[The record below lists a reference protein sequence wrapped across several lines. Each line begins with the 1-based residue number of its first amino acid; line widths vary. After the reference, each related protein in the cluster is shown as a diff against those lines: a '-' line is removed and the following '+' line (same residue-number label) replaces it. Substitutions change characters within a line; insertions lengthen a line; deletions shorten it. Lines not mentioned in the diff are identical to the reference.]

1 MKIKLDFITNS
12 SSTAYVVMIPDNFNV
27 VESLAKILN
36 TNSYQDDLYEYCD
49 DDEPKFIEQI
59 SENISN
65 LINGED
71 LWGYDTPCFSTTQE
85 ILEKEDL
92 IIASVDISSDGDGQI
107 TPANTKIIKKLQ
119 QRFEN
124 NENKT

>member
-12 SSTAYVVMIPDNFNV
+12 SSTAYVVMMPDNFNI
-27 VESLAKILN
+27 VESLAKISN
-36 TNSYQDDLYEYCD
+36 QSIYQDDLYEYCD
-49 DDEPKFIEQI
+49 DDKAKFIEQI

-65 LINGED
+65 LLNGEE
-71 LWGYDTPCFSTTQE
+71 LWGYDTPCFCTTQE
-85 ILEKEDL
+85 ILEKEDF
-92 IIASVDISSDGDGQI
+92 IIAMVNISSDGGGQI
-107 TPANTKIIKKLQ
+107 IPANKETIKKLQ